1 MLTDEMTRL
10 RSNILAM
17 RNCRS
22 AMMNELEQANRTRKR
37 GVSDLCRHFQSARA
51 SMARRTKAER
61 ISGLQ
66 NLKRV
71 VNTYRQTMRADLAGV
86 RQVWTRKS
94 A

>member
-10 RSNILAM
+10 RSSIVAM
-17 RNCRS
+17 RNMRS
-22 AMMNELEQANRTRKR
+22 AMMNDLEQGNKTRKHT
-37 GVSDLCRHFQSARA
+37 VSDLCRHFHSARA

-66 NLKRV
+66 KLKRAL
-71 VNTYRQTMRADLAGV
+71 NTQRQTMRSDLAGV
-86 RQVWTRKS
+86 RQVWARRS